1 MAKEINNT
9 SKYSDEEIQAFQRRE
24 EQRQEREFLI
34 ESIAGFAEQQKLTL
48 EELRTLHRQVAKFRE
63 IARYFELTKILSRTF

>member
-1 MAKEINNT
+1 MTEKINK
-9 SKYSDEEIQAFQRRE
+9 SKYGDEEIQAFQRRE

-34 ESIAGFAEQQKLTL
+34 ESITGVVKQEQLTL
-48 EELRTLHRQVAKFRE
+48 EELRSLHRLVTKFRE

>member
-1 MAKEINNT
+1 MTEKINK
-9 SKYSDEEIQAFQRRE
+9 SKYGDEEIQAFQRRE

-34 ESIAGFAEQQKLTL
+34 ESITGVIKQEQLTL
-48 EELRTLHRQVAKFRE
+48 EELRSLHRLVTKFRE